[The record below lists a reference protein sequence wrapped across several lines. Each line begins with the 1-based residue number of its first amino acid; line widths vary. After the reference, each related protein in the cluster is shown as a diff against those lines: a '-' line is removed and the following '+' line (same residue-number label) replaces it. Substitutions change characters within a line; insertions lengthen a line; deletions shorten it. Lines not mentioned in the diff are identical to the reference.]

1 MAENARLQIVLRLKD
16 EASKRMKN
24 IDKSFKQSA
33 KRIGTSA
40 AAGGLVAGAAFVASG
55 KKAQE
60 WGDSVKEAETAL
72 KMGTGA
78 MGDDLASLMDSTADV
93 SGQVPQDFG
102 TVAQAVAD
110 VNTEFGLMGDPLEET
125 TKMFL
130 DVARVAKMEA
140 GPMIKGVS
148 DIMEVYGVDQAEAN
162 RILGDFITVAQDTG
176 QPLSK
181 VISDMQTYGPVLKT
195 AGMET
200 AEAAAF
206 LGVLN
211 SQGIDTGRI
220 MPAINKRVRDLAE
233 GGVTDL
239 HAALMA
245 DIEALSNMEEGTY
258 QIDRATKVFGS
269 EGAVR
274 MLAAINAGLIP
285 ASEELTLK
293 LQATTDEITN
303 LTDDSMTTSE
313 EFSVLKNKM
322 MAFFTP
328 FADYIA
334 MIGAILVPLGLL
346 ALAFGGVAL
355 AAGVLGTTMM
365 PIIVAIL
372 AVVAAVTIAVVI
384 FKNWDKIVGVLG
396 ATWDTV
402 WSAMK
407 TVFNTVM
414 SALETVFNSKFGWLL
429 PGGTLLLALNLLR
442 DNWDAIWNGMKSVVA
457 AVATPIIS
465 IINSMIGAINGLF
478 GVLNNISIGWE
489 KKVLRG
495 MPDIPGFGP
504 WSPFN
509 IKPIPKI
516 PAMAQGGIVTKPTIA
531 QIGEAGPE
539 AIVPLRAGAGMGT
552 TVIIN
557 FPQGSTVI
565 LDNEAS
571 ARSLADQITQQIRGV
586 LRAQGTF

>member
-40 AAGGLVAGAAFVASG
+40 AAGSLVAGAAFVASG

-60 WGDSVKEAETAL
+60 WGDSVKEAENAL

-78 MGDDLASLMDSTADV
+78 MGDALASLMDSTADV

-148 DIMEVYGVDQAEAN
+148 DIMEVFGVDQAEAN
-162 RILGDFITVAQDTG
+162 RILGDFVTVAQNTN

-200 AEAAAF
+200 DEAAAF

-258 QIDRATKVFGS
+258 QVDRATKVFGS

-303 LTDDSMTTSE
+303 LTDGSMTTSE

-334 MIGAILVPLGLL
+334 MIGAILIPLGLL
-346 ALAFGGVAL
+346 ALAFGGVAI
-355 AAGVLGTTMM
+355 AAGLMGTTMM

-372 AVVAAVTIAVVI
+372 AVVAAVTLGVII
-384 FKNWDKIVGVLG
+384 FKNFDKIVGVLG

-407 TVFNTVM
+407 TVFDTVWG
-414 SALETVFNSKFGWLL
+414 ALDSKLGKLIALFI
-429 PGGTLLLALNLLR
+429 PGGALLVGLKLISE
-442 DNWDAIWNGMKSVVA
+442 NWDTIWNGMKATLKAVV
-457 AVATPIIS
+457 TPITGF
-465 IINSMIGAINGLF
+465 INGVIGAFNALFNVMRPIELGWDAKKVLGKTILPAFSIAPF
-478 GVLNNISIGWE
+478 GVL
-489 KKVLRG
+489 
-495 MPDIPGFGP
+495 PTIPE
-504 WSPFN
+504 
-509 IKPIPKI
+509 IPSFAK
-516 PAMAQGGIVTKPTIA
+516 GGIVTKPTIA